1 MPRYQLTKAVYI
13 DPPGP
18 GRLRAGQWVTTTPAE
33 MQPGDVFWP
42 NADLAK
48 LPTSS
53 ASTITGAESISG

>member
-18 GRLRAGQWVTTTPAE
+18 GRLRAGQWVATDPASI
-33 MQPGDVFWP
+33 QQGDIFWP

-48 LPTSS
+48 LPIGSV
-53 ASTITGAESISG
+53 STITGAESISG